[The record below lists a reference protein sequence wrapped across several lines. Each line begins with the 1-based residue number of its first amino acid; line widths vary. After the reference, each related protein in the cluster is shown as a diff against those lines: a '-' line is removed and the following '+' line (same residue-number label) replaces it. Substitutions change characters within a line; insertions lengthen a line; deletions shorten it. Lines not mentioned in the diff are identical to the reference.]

1 MQARILSA
9 GRTDLGKQRESN
21 EDQYLIADLHK
32 SMLIED
38 SSLKLDCQARLYGR
52 SFGRLIMV
60 ADGMGGHQ
68 AGSRAS
74 LLAIDLLINQLVNG
88 MRWPTQVNVEEE
100 DRFVADLKQMFET
113 AHKLI
118 LREAE
123 SHAELRGMGT
133 TLTMC
138 YIIWPSMYVVHVG
151 DSRCYLIRNQS
162 PRQLTRDH
170 TLSSQLAEKGGM
182 SAEQAE
188 TSRWSHVL
196 YNALGAG
203 GIEVTAE
210 VHKET
215 LELDD
220 VVVLCTDGLYRHVK
234 VDEITDVLLREL
246 ELGEACRSLIEL
258 ANFRGG
264 HDNITVAAARCVK
277 ATSAQKPRTVVA
289 TEMTLERALGDLGGF
304 EPEISEDP
312 SSDFEVEIDTAEHF
326 PVAPRPAAP
335 TAPPKPASKPGDDVA
350 RS

>member
-1 MQARILSA
+1 MQAKILSA
-9 GRTDLGKQRESN
+9 GRTDIGKQRESN
-21 EDQYLIADLHK
+21 QDQFLIADLHK
-32 SMLIED
+32 SMLVED

-52 SFGRLIMV
+52 SFGRLLMV

-88 MRWPTQVNVEEE
+88 MRWPTQVSAEEE
-100 DRFVADLKQMFET
+100 ARFVADLKQLFET

-118 LREAE
+118 VREAE

-138 YIIWPSMYVVHVG
+138 YIIWPLMYVVHVG
-151 DSRCYLIRNQS
+151 DSRCYLIRNDS
-162 PRQLTRDH
+162 ARQLTRDH

-188 TSRWSHVL
+188 SSRWSHVL

-220 VVVLCTDGLYRHVK
+220 VVLLCTDGLYRHVK
-234 VDEITDVLLREL
+234 VQEMSDLLLREL
-246 ELGEACRSLIEL
+246 ELSEACRGLVEL

-264 HDNITVAAARCVK
+264 HDNITVAVARCVK
-277 ATSAQKPRTVVA
+277 ANSTQKPRTVVA

-304 EPEISEDP
+304 EPEIAED
-312 SSDFEVEIDTAEHF
+312 SSADVEQEIDTAEHF
-326 PVAPRPAAP
+326 PASSEPA
-335 TAPPKPASKPGDDVA
+335 PKPTSKRAGN
-350 RS
+350 

>member
-9 GRTDLGKQRESN
+9 GRTDIGKQRESN
-21 EDQYLIADLHK
+21 EDQFLIADLHK
-32 SMLIED
+32 SMLVED
-38 SSLKLDCQARLYGR
+38 SSLKLDCQTRLYGR
-52 SFGRLIMV
+52 SFGRLLMV

-74 LLAIDLLINQLVNG
+74 LLALDLLINQLVNG
-88 MRWPTQVNVEEE
+88 MRWPTQISEEE
-100 DRFVADLKQMFET
+100 ETRFVNDLKQLFER

-118 LREAE
+118 LKEAE

-138 YIIWPSMYVVHVG
+138 YIIWPSLYVVHVG
-151 DSRCYLIRNQS
+151 DSRCYLIRNDNA
-162 PRQLTRDH
+162 RQLTRDH

-182 SAEQAE
+182 TPEQAE

-215 LELDD
+215 LVLDD
-220 VVVLCTDGLYRHVK
+220 VVLLCTDGLYRHVK
-234 VDEITDVLLREL
+234 VQEMSDVLMREL
-246 ELGEACRSLIEL
+246 ELAEACRSLVEL

-264 HDNITVAAARCVK
+264 HDNITVAVARCIK
-277 ATSAQKPRTVVA
+277 ADTTQKARTVVA
-289 TEMTLERALGDLGGF
+289 TEMTLERVLGDLGGF
-304 EPEISEDP
+304 EPELAEDP
-312 SSDFEVEIDTAEHF
+312 STPLEQEIDTAEHF
-326 PVAPRPAAP
+326 HIPSVPGEIKPPESQPAVRPAE
-335 TAPPKPASKPGDDVA
+335 KPS
-350 RS
+350 R